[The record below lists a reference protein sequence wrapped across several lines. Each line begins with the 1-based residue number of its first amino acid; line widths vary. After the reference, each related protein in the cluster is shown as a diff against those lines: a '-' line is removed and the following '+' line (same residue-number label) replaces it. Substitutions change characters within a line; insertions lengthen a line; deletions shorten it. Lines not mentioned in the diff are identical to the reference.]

1 MMRSKSIKIR
11 NTDPDVIQLTPE
23 EYANMLRNSSKFDWP
38 GWIKIFLML
47 FIPLITVIT
56 FLNNTDNRVTIAEKS
71 IARNEKLISDYTTT
85 IELLRSEVNKGNVS
99 QGVILE
105 KVSRAQKD
113 IEGMAA
119 SIESLRKDFTR
130 STH

>member
-56 FLNNTDNRVTIAEKS
+56 FLNHTDSRVTVAEKS

-119 SIESLRKDFTR
+119 SIESLRKDFTS